1 MTTVVTISSST
12 QCSSPEPRS
21 KVLTPALVFKPTYS
35 NKRSQIPRLKKRCHK
50 SKSPYSLSIDSGKCG
65 NSISTFGS
73 SSRSGSS
80 NSNNNYSI
88 STKDDSSYNHNL
100 ADPTP
105 FTHLSDSSPCSPT
118 STTTHYLATPEWASS
133 DQSCRS
139 YLTLL
144 TSSIKRSN
152 ECDSDSDSNSH
163 SSSSSSSSFSK
174 SEKLWT
180 KRSLTNPSSA
190 SYSFSFGCLSSPFNG
205 KRQKKA
211 KTHNHN
217 QDLVSGSNGE
227 NSNNM
232 PYNSYCSVCT
242 EYRNFYQKSCDLTNN
257 YMECEKCHSATRRR
271 CSSPSSLLNTNY
283 VSFPS
288 IDESLSSS
296 SNIEINPATATS
308 STLTTAIYLPLAD
321 NEESLMFSST
331 APSFDSISTAEQLQ
345 KLKKPLF
352 SSFSLPLS
360 SA

>member
-21 KVLTPALVFKPTYS
+21 KVLTSALVFKPSYS
-35 NKRSQIPRLKKRCHK
+35 NKRSQIPRLKNRCHK
-50 SKSPYSLSIDSGKCG
+50 SKSPYSLSIDSGKCSS
-65 NSISTFGS
+65 SINTISGFGS
-73 SSRSGSS
+73 S
-80 NSNNNYSI
+80 NINYSI
-88 STKDDSSYNHNL
+88 STKGDSSYNHNL

-118 STTTHYLATPEWASS
+118 STTTNYLATPEWASS

-152 ECDSDSDSNSH
+152 ECDSDSDSNNHS

-174 SEKLWT
+174 SEKSWS
-180 KRSLTNPSSA
+180 KRSLTNHSA

-217 QDLVSGSNGE
+217 QDSTLNSNGE
-227 NSNNM
+227 NSNNNM

-283 VSFPS
+283 ISFPS

-308 STLTTAIYLPLAD
+308 STLPPAIYLPLAD
-321 NEESLMFSST
+321 NEESLFSST
-331 APSFDSISTAEQLQ
+331 APSFDSISTADQLQ
-345 KLKKPLF
+345 KMKKPLF